1 MKKHITHP
9 PDDLPP
15 PVIPAVISSYKGRKK
30 IMIKDVVGIKTY
42 NVWVD
47 MLKRLVP
54 NGRTHRLS
62 VIIGGMLQFVY
73 EIAFEKAESNS
84 KARKLYDHFQAAY
97 ECSDEEYVDELIDI
111 VENLFKD
118 AGVEYYR
125 HSSRGESYS
134 IAEEAVNE
142 FLRWKNMP
150 WES

>member
-1 MKKHITHP
+1 VPYIRP
-9 PDDLPP
+9 CS
-15 PVIPAVISSYKGRKK
+15 PAPLLKGEKS
-30 IMIKDVVGIKTY
+30 IMIKDVVGVKIY
-42 NVWVD
+42 NVWID

-62 VIIGGMLQFVY
+62 VVVGGMLQFTY
-73 EIAFEKAESNS
+73 EVASEKAESNS

-97 ECSDEEYVDELIDI
+97 ECSDEEYVDEIIDI

-118 AGVEYYR
+118 AGVEYNR
-125 HSSRGESYS
+125 QSRRGESYS

-142 FLRWKNMP
+142 FLRWENMP